1 MAMRVHQMVIFPLQG
16 SGSGVYVDRLATSL
30 ARRGH
35 TVNVL
40 CCDHQPPQREYLV
53 EAILF
58 ANGRNRDV
66 DLDFNFPAFTSHPLS
81 TTTTFGTLTK
91 AQREAYVQVFH
102 ERIQQAIARFQPE
115 IVHAHHGWVIAA
127 ALAAQPIPYIIS
139 LHGTEQYGFDHYPEY
154 RELALRGLRGAR
166 LLIALTERDREQAI
180 ATYAVD
186 PRKVVVVKS
195 GVDTGVFKP
204 MPVDRAALLGGYG
217 VPSTRPVVLFAGKL
231 TAIKGVDVLL
241 RAAAIYERSSP
252 SLVTLIAGD
261 GDERARLEQLAREL
275 ALQHVYFLGYQ
286 DQQALI
292 ALANIAD
299 VGVFPSRRD
308 AFPLVPI
315 ELLACGTPIVAS
327 HVGGFPQIVAD
338 GVGVLVPPDDPV
350 ALAAQVEELIAGGFK
365 IQARDQ
371 IVAHVRHNLSWDTT
385 VVGIERVYEQ
395 ALIGDRRSRV
405 ED

>member
-1 MAMRVHQMVIFPLQG
+1 MRIQQMLIFPLQG
-16 SGSGVYVDRLATSL
+16 SGSGVYVDRLATFL

-35 TVNVL
+35 TVSVL
-40 CCDHQPPQREYLV
+40 CCDHQSPRREYPV

-58 ANGRNRDV
+58 AGGRNSDV
-66 DLDFNFPAFTSHPLS
+66 DLAFNFPAFTSHPLS
-81 TTTTFGTLTK
+81 TATTFGTLTA

-102 ERIQQAIARFQPE
+102 QRIGQAITRFEPQ
-115 IVHAHHGWVIAA
+115 IVHVHHGWVIGA
-127 ALAAQPIPYIIS
+127 ALAKLPIPYVVS

-166 LLIALTERDREQAI
+166 LLIAPTERDREQAI

-186 PRKVVVVKS
+186 PRNVVVVKS
-195 GVDTGVFKP
+195 GADTGVFKP

-217 VPSTRPVVLFAGKL
+217 VPLDRPVVLFAGKL

-241 RAAAIYERSSP
+241 RAAAIYERVSP
-252 SLVTLIAGD
+252 PVTLIAGD
-261 GDERARLEQLAREL
+261 GDERAHLEQIARDL

-327 HVGGFPQIVAD
+327 DVGGFPYIVAD
-338 GVGVLVPPDDPV
+338 GVGALVPPDDPA
-350 ALAAQVEELIAGGFK
+350 ALSAKVEELIASDFK
-365 IQARDQ
+365 FRARDQ
-371 IVAHVRHNLSWDTT
+371 ILAHVRRNLSWGAT
-385 VVGIERVYEQ
+385 VSGIERVYERVL
-395 ALIGDRRSRV
+395 AEDRGSKIEDRR
-405 ED
+405 